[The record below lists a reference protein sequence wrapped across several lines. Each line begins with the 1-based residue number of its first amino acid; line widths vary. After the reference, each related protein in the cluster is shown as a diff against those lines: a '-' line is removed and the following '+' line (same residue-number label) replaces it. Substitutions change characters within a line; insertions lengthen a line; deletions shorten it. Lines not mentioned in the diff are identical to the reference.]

1 MKFYKILFVLFLV
14 LSLSAFAQ
22 GGGHKGKGNGEGKDP
37 VGMMIRSLDLT
48 PEQLSKIK
56 ELRKEHFEKMKAR
69 RTEMKA
75 GGRQMLQMMSATET
89 EDSLKASY
97 KKFQALRE
105 EVDKE
110 RFEMMLSIRKILTD
124 DQRKKASDLMKKR
137 FEKMES
143 RMKDGPPEMERP

>member
-1 MKFYKILFVLFLV
+1 
-14 LSLSAFAQ
+14 
-22 GGGHKGKGNGEGKDP
+22 
-37 VGMMIRSLDLT
+37 
-48 PEQLSKIK
+48 
-56 ELRKEHFEKMKAR
+56 
-69 RTEMKA
+69 MKA

-124 DQRKKASDLMKKR
+124 DQRKKDYSYEITCSDRAGRNLYFDSTMPHHKSGLEYFIRHMTVDVRHDPQK
-137 FEKMES
+137 
-143 RMKDGPPEMERP
+143 